1 MGYLAPWSSAQ
12 NAAWSVNMD
21 AITSNNAAAFGAR
34 FNGFNDA
41 LIRKVEIAYASDGTR
56 SVSALIAAHD
66 AEQPS
71 NDGWSLVS
79 LRVSDVKQ
87 FRFCEEAKSS
97 AQVLS
102 NGLHVCWFGGSVGLE
117 FGDYI
122 DAPENLEDFLGSKLF
137 ALGNVLHF
145 SVSDYEP

>member
-1 MGYLAPWSSAQ
+1 M
-12 NAAWSVNMD
+12 NMD
-21 AITSNNAAAFGAR
+21 AITSSNAAAFGAR
-34 FNGFNDA
+34 FNGFSDA
-41 LIRKVEIAYASDGTR
+41 LIRKIEIVYASDGTR
-56 SVSALIAAHD
+56 NVSALIATHD

-79 LRVSDVKQ
+79 LRVSDVKH

-97 AQVLS
+97 AQVMS
-102 NGLHVCWFGGSVGLE
+102 NGLHICWFGGSVGLE

-122 DAPENLEDFLGSKLF
+122 DAPESLEDLIGSKLF
-137 ALGNVLHF
+137 ALGSMLHF

>member
-1 MGYLAPWSSAQ
+1 M
-12 NAAWSVNMD
+12 NMD
-21 AITSNNAAAFGAR
+21 AITSNSAAAFGAR

-41 LIRKVEIAYASDGTR
+41 LIRKIEIAYASDGTR
-56 SVSALIAAHD
+56 SVLALIAAQD

-79 LRVSDVKQ
+79 LRVSEVKH

-102 NGLHVCWFGGSVGLE
+102 NGLHICWFGESVGLE

-122 DAPENLEDFLGSKLF
+122 DAPESLEDLLSSKLF
-137 ALGNVLHF
+137 ALGGVLHF